1 MDLSLSVS
9 NRQIKPGVVKM
20 FQFEN
25 ETTTLRFTL
34 DSYMHDQIDLR
45 NYKPYVITSINGHI
59 DMTEL
64 ESSFD
69 GEYLTLTWVVQDYSL
84 RHIGAV
90 QYQIVFK
97 ENESDGE
104 NSAVFYTYKSILQ
117 VRESLEGDN
126 QILADYPTLLKQW
139 IDRINDLAGAYDAEV
154 IYMQPNATLDISE
167 RLAGRLYYQIEDA
180 TTYDGHFED
189 HLGNKL
195 GKFTGTY
202 LTNADLNSILAHG
215 EYICGGT
222 LKNMPLAATYCMV
235 RVTDTAF
242 TNRIIQEVYVP
253 VTNNSIRTFVRT
265 VVGNNTFGAW
275 NELPTTGY
283 VDARLHDKDF
293 EIESISAMVENAL
306 TDMYIE
312 TFEDTRALNTVPAGY
327 DAVLRQFNITSDSSL
342 IFAAVSPNGSPT
354 QFWINVDYEDVSAG
368 VVTPQVSV
376 DLGSTWTTVTNNTLT
391 DISFNDNKFFVKL
404 ELSGSLTLKNVA
416 FGLK

>member
-34 DSYMHDQIDLR
+34 DSYIHDQIDLR

-97 ENESDGE
+97 ENEESGE

-117 VRESLEGDN
+117 VRESLESDN

-139 IDRINDLAGAYDAEV
+139 IDRINELSGTYESEI
-154 IYMQPNATLDISE
+154 IYMQPDSPLDSSE
-167 RLAGRLYYQIEDA
+167 RLAGRLYYQIENA

-189 HLGNKL
+189 HMGNKL
-195 GKFTGTY
+195 GNFTGTY
-202 LTNADLNSILAHG
+202 LTNADVNSILVHG

-222 LKNMPLAATYCMV
+222 LKNMPLASTYCMV

-265 VVGNNTFGAW
+265 IVGNNTFGAW

-293 EIESISAMVENAL
+293 ELNSISTMVDNAL
-306 TDMYIE
+306 TDVFIE
-312 TFEDTRALNTVPAGY
+312 TFEDISALNTVPAGY
-327 DAVLRQFNITSDSSL
+327 DAVLRQFNITDNGEL
-342 IFAAVSPNGSPT
+342 IFTPVSPNGSPT
-354 QFWINVDYEDVSAG
+354 QFWINVDYENVSG
-368 VVTPQVSV
+368 GTVTPQISI
-376 DLGSTWTTVTNNTLT
+376 DLGSTWITVTNDTLT
-391 DISFNDNKFFVKL
+391 DISFTNNKFFVKL
-404 ELSGSLTLKNVA
+404 KLSGSLTLKNVA

>member
-1 MDLSLSVS
+1 MDLSLSVL
-9 NRQIKPGVVKM
+9 NRQIKPGVVRM

-45 NYKPYVITSINGHI
+45 NYKAYVITSINGHI

-69 GEYLTLTWVVQDYSL
+69 GEYLTLTWVVQDFSL

-117 VRESLEGDN
+117 VRESLDGDN

-139 IDRINDLAGAYDAEV
+139 IDRINELAGTYDADI

-167 RLAGRLYYQIEDA
+167 RLAGRLYYQIED
-180 TTYDGHFED
+180 TPTYEGHFED

-195 GKFTGTY
+195 GDFNGTY
-202 LTNADLNSILAHG
+202 ITNADVNTLLTHG

-222 LKNMPLAATYCMV
+222 LKNMPLTSTYCMV
-235 RVTDTAF
+235 RVTDSPS

-253 VTNNSIRTFVRT
+253 ATNNTVRAFVRAIT
-265 VVGNNTFGAW
+265 GNNTFGAW
-275 NELPTTGY
+275 NELSSVGY
-283 VDARLHDKDF
+283 VDARMKDKDF
-293 EIESISAMVENAL
+293 EIESLMSMHTNGL
-306 TDMYIE
+306 TDLFIE
-312 TFEDTRALNTVPAGY
+312 TFEDTSALNTVPAGY
-327 DAVLRQFNITSDSSL
+327 DSRLRQFNISGDSEL
-342 IFAAVSPNGSPT
+342 IFTALSPNGSPT
-354 QFWINVDYEDVSAG
+354 QFWINVDYVDVSSG

-376 DLGSTWTTVTNNTLT
+376 DLGSTWTTITNDTLT
-391 DISFNDNKFFVKL
+391 DVSFNNNKFFVKL